1 MLNITTYMVENHIY
15 KKPKET
21 VEIYKNQTKKRRF
34 LEKIYKAYV
43 ICTPK
48 YDAFGN
54 SLFL

>member
-1 MLNITTYMVENHIY
+1 MLNITIYMVENHIY